1 MVTTIVIVVLAL
13 IAALLLFAATRPD
26 SFRLVRSATIKAPA
40 DKVFPLIADFHRWTA
55 WSPWENRDPDLKRT
69 YSGAESG
76 KGAVY
81 EWEGKKTGT
90 GRMEITDTLAPS
102 KVIIKLDFFSPFE
115 AHNTTEFTTEGRGDS
130 TTVTWAMSGRN
141 NYTMKLVSIFMNMDK
156 VVGKDFETGLAN
168 MKAVAE
174 KS

>member
-1 MVTTIVIVVLAL
+1 MVTTILIVVLAL
-13 IAALLLFAATRPD
+13 IAALLLYAATRPD
-26 SFRLVRSATIKAPA
+26 SFRLQRTATITAPP
-40 DKVFPLIADFHRWTA
+40 DKIFPLIADFHKWTA

-69 YSGAESG
+69 YSGAQSG
-76 KGAVY
+76 RGAIY

-90 GRMEITDTLAPS
+90 GRMEITDTSAPS
-102 KVIIKLDFFSPFE
+102 KIIIKLDFFTPFE
-115 AHNTTEFTTEGRGDS
+115 AHNTTEFTMEGRGNS
-130 TTVTWAMSGRN
+130 TNVSWVMSGRN
-141 NYTMKLVSIFMNMDK
+141 NFMMKLVGVFMNMDK